1 LQWEALCEIVFEG
14 RLRNAEAAELARL
27 AGHGVGNAVDE
38 VDDED
43 EPKSLVNKK
52 YF

>member
-1 LQWEALCEIVFEG
+1 MWEKLCEIVFED
-14 RLRNAEAAELARL
+14 RSCNAEAAERERL
-27 AGHGVGNAVDE
+27 EGHGVGYTVDE